1 MDDGLDGNEDSLLVS
16 YRLVEGVDGRV
27 IQPRR
32 GANGF
37 GKLSRSNGRDKDLDL
52 ALELLMFCQVEATEG
67 GEGPQGRAKCRS
79 QTFGPKNFPLSPPW
93 PAEAGRR
100 FSAKE

>member
-1 MDDGLDGNEDSLLVS
+1 MDDGLEGNEDSLLVS

-52 ALELLMFCQVEATEG
+52 AFELLMFCPVEATEG
-67 GEGPQGRAKCRS
+67 VRARRGEQSVGAKRS
-79 QTFGPKNFPLSPPW
+79 ARKIFH
-93 PAEAGRR
+93 
-100 FSAKE
+100 